1 MGGSVDSL
9 RFSEVDYSGAYNNF
23 GGWYNAPNI
32 SNENA
37 FAALKVD
44 GSITEWGS
52 PDSGGTGAPSD
63 SGYTKIY
70 SNRSAFAALKADGS
84 ITAWGFGSADAPSDS
99 GYTKIYSTSNAFVAI
114 KADGSITAWGYSGAG
129 GAGAPDG
136 GGYIKIHSTFGA
148 FAALKADGSITAWGN
163 PYTGGIGAPPLVRA
177 TPRFMPLPP
186 LKPMAQL
193 RHGVVRVV
201 EV

>member
-23 GGWYNAPNI
+23 GGWYNEPNI

-52 PDSGGTGAPSD
+52 SDSGGTGAPSD

-70 SNRSAFAALKADGS
+70 SNRSALS
-84 ITAWGFGSADAPSDS
+84 
-99 GYTKIYSTSNAFVAI
+99 
-114 KADGSITAWGYSGAG
+114 
-129 GAGAPDG
+129 
-136 GGYIKIHSTFGA
+136 
-148 FAALKADGSITAWGN
+148 
-163 PYTGGIGAPPLVRA
+163 
-177 TPRFMPLPP
+177 PP
-186 LKPMAQL
+186 LKPMVQSRRGGIRNFNSVIRITATPL
-193 RHGVVRVV
+193 RD
-201 EV
+201 

>member
-1 MGGSVDSL
+1 MPLNALGKQGRYVRIQLLDKDYLSLAEVQVMGGSVDSL

-52 PDSGGTGAPSD
+52 SDSGGTGAPSD

-70 SNRSAFAALKADGS
+70 SNRSAFRR
-84 ITAWGFGSADAPSDS
+84 P
-99 GYTKIYSTSNAFVAI
+99 
-114 KADGSITAWGYSGAG
+114 
-129 GAGAPDG
+129 
-136 GGYIKIHSTFGA
+136 
-148 FAALKADGSITAWGN
+148 
-163 PYTGGIGAPPLVRA
+163 
-177 TPRFMPLPP
+177 
-186 LKPMAQL
+186 
-193 RHGVVRVV
+193 
-201 EV
+201 